1 MNGFLRHLFWQA
13 RGCVAS
19 LSDLQEAHGV
29 LTKTT
34 RSAKACGS
42 SANGHALTV
51 AELADGK
58 VIGDLRLAATSAD
71 VAIGNVQALFGCEEP
86 QNHYLLS
93 RRRFRIPR
101 RRRGTALL
109 LGAANSDNYYHWL
122 FDSLPRWKMLQDAGY
137 TNYDH
142 VLLHSQSCHFQDET
156 LDRLNVPEA
165 KRLRCNKNRV
175 YQFDRL
181 VVPAMPFPLW
191 QVAPWTCEWVR
202 SLFPERR
209 GGPERIYLSRRSA
222 TRRRLVNE
230 AELEA
235 RLEEMGVACVQPEM
249 MSVAEQAASF
259 SAAKWV
265 VAPHGAGLANMV
277 FAPIGALL
285 VELFHPDK
293 QNQTYRNLAA
303 ACGLR
308 YASFVGRRTRDP
320 GRPDDRDAEFTIEIP
335 EVLRLLRGSE

>member
-1 MNGFLRHLFWQA
+1 MSEFLRRLFWQP
-13 RGCVAS
+13 RGCVS
-19 LSDLQEAHGV
+19 SPLDLRSAHGV
-29 LTKTT
+29 LAGRDVT
-34 RSAKACGS
+34 AKVSGS

-93 RRRFRIPR
+93 RRRLRIPR

-137 TNYDH
+137 TDYDH

-156 LDRLNVPEA
+156 LNRLNVPEE

-191 QVAPWTCEWVR
+191 QVAPWTCEWLR
-202 SLFPERR
+202 SLFPERG
-209 GGPERIYLSRRSA
+209 GGPERIYLSRRRA

-235 RLEEMGVACVQPEM
+235 RLKEMGVVCIQPEM

-277 FAPIGALL
+277 FAPTGALL
-285 VELFHPDK
+285 VELFHPDH
-293 QNQTYRNLAA
+293 QNQTYRNLAS

-308 YASFVGRRTRDP
+308 YASFVGRRTRDLA
-320 GRPDDRDAEFTIEIP
+320 RHDDHDAEFTIEIAKI
-335 EVLRLLRGSE
+335 LRFLSGCE